1 MRVQKSI
8 TFYVS
13 SSGQNLAC
21 SFSMHVHRCTRGHCT
36 PCRLLRPALSRVA
49 RPSVCFV
56 MAAAFTGD
64 ALHASK
70 SAGRGRKRKLAADG
84 RHFRSHLRE
93 LAVWR
98 GIQHMGRP
106 TIDPS
111 RHKLAF
117 EPFHHQT
124 ASYVANRSH
133 LHEEQSY
140 CLVRVNGR
148 DAL

>member
-1 MRVQKSI
+1 MGKIWHVPFRCMSIGAHAAIAPHVACCVLRCRELRVRLSA
-8 TFYVS
+8 S
-13 SSGQNLAC
+13 SW
-21 SFSMHVHRCTRGHCT
+21 R
-36 PCRLLRPALSRVA
+36 RL
-49 RPSVCFV
+49 
-56 MAAAFTGD
+56 FTGD

-140 CLVRVNGR
+140 CLVRVN
-148 DAL
+148 ALMQGVIQI